1 MKLPEPGAGE
11 KPDHPSVTRPAAVN
25 RLAPRCKVLIVTLI
39 IFAALG
45 VRLLNWQSYHTE
57 ALAVQTSVA
66 LNYKQQATLIQANGV
81 ASLYDASS
89 ATNNPDLLGHP
100 PGYPILLSVM
110 YRVGGQSATATQ
122 FLQIVLDSLSVVIIV
137 LIAFEFFPAAIGLI
151 AGLMAAFAPQFS
163 WNSLTLL
170 PDSLATLPILVAVL
184 IITRTCP
191 RPKVTGAPSRSKLL
205 PLLIA
210 GALIGVSVWL
220 RANALLLAPF
230 LAFLLLL
237 ICERG
242 ARLRPALIL
251 ICGVLLIISPL
262 TIRNAIVFGK
272 FIPISLGAGQTLV
285 EGIADYNTDGSLG
298 LPQTDVEL
306 IRSEAETSKRP
317 DYANSLFTPDGTE
330 RDRAR
335 LARGFAV
342 IRAHPFWFG
351 GVMIRR
357 AASMLRLERTPLRL
371 ARTNPGVSP
380 LLQWPLRIV
389 QKLFI
394 TALFLPLTLI
404 GAGILF
410 YRRQFQTLA
419 LLLAVPGYYFC
430 TQSALHTEYRYVLVI
445 HYFLFV
451 LAAVGVYSII
461 RQMNRR
467 FTRLNPAHRLAI
479 QSSKRNP

>member
-1 MKLPEPGAGE
+1 MKRPEPGAGE
-11 KPDHPSVTRPAAVN
+11 TPDHPSVMGGAAVN
-25 RLAPRCKVLIVTLI
+25 RLAPRWRVLIVTLI
-39 IFAALG
+39 FFTALG
-45 VRLLNWQSYHTE
+45 VRLLNWQSHHHE

-66 LNYKQQATLIQANGV
+66 LNYKHQATLIQANGV

-89 ATNNPDLLGHP
+89 STNNPDLMGHP
-100 PGYPILLSVM
+100 PGYPILLSVL
-110 YRVGGQSATATQ
+110 YRVGGQSDTATQ
-122 FLQIVLDSLSVVIIV
+122 FLQIILDSLSVVVIV

-170 PDSLATLPILVAVL
+170 PDSLATLPILVAMF
-184 IITRTCP
+184 IISKTCS
-191 RPKVTGAPSRSKLL
+191 RPNAPSRSRLL
-205 PLLIA
+205 QILIA

-220 RANALLLAPF
+220 RANALLLALF
-230 LAFLLLL
+230 LALLLL
-237 ICERG
+237 FICKGG
-242 ARLRPALIL
+242 ARLRSALVL
-251 ICGVLLIISPL
+251 LCGTLLIICPL
-262 TIRNAIVFGK
+262 TIRNAVVFGK
-272 FIPISLGAGQTLV
+272 FIPVSLGAGQTLV

-306 IRSEAETSKRP
+306 IRGEAQTSKRP

-335 LARGFAV
+335 LTRGLAV
-342 IRAHPFWFG
+342 IRAHPFWFA

-371 ARTNPGVSP
+371 AATNPGDST

-389 QKLFI
+389 QKILI

-419 LLLAVPGYYFC
+419 LLLAVPCYYFC

-445 HYFLFV
+445 HYFLFA
-451 LAAVGVYSII
+451 LAAVAVYEIASAA
-461 RQMNRR
+461 RR
-467 FTRLNPAHRLAI
+467 RLR
-479 QSSKRNP
+479 

>member
-11 KPDHPSVTRPAAVN
+11 TPDHPSAMGPAAVN
-25 RLAPRCKVLIVTLI
+25 RLAPRCRVLIVTLI
-39 IFAALG
+39 FFTALG
-45 VRLLNWQSYHTE
+45 VRLLNWQSHHDE

-66 LNYKQQATLIQANGV
+66 LNYKHQATLLQANGV

-89 ATNNPDLLGHP
+89 STNNSDLMGHP
-100 PGYPILLSVM
+100 PGYAILLSVM
-110 YRVGGQSATATQ
+110 YRVGGQSDTATQ
-122 FLQIVLDSLSVVIIV
+122 FLQIILDSLSVVVIV
-137 LIAFEFFPAAIGLI
+137 LIAFEFFPAAIGLV
-151 AGLMAAFAPQFS
+151 AGLMTAFAPQFS

-184 IITRTCP
+184 IITKTSQR
-191 RPKVTGAPSRSKLL
+191 RYASGRSKLL
-205 PLLIA
+205 SILIA

-230 LAFLLLL
+230 LAFLLLF
-237 ICERG
+237 ICKRG
-242 ARLRPALIL
+242 ARLRPALVL
-251 ICGVLLIISPL
+251 ICGVLLIIGPV

-272 FIPISLGAGQTLV
+272 FIPVSLGAGQTLV

-306 IRSEAETSKRP
+306 IRGEAETSKRP

-335 LARGFAV
+335 LARGLAV
-342 IRAHPFWFG
+342 VRAHPFWFA

-371 ARTNPGVSP
+371 AAVDSGTWQ
-380 LLQWPLRIV
+380 LLFQGPLRTV

-394 TALFLPLTLI
+394 TAIFLPLALI
-404 GAGILF
+404 GAGVLL
-410 YRRQFQTLA
+410 YRRHFQKLA
-419 LLLAVPGYYFC
+419 ILLVVPCYYFC

-445 HYFLFV
+445 HYFLFM
-451 LAAVGVYSII
+451 LAAVAVYSIACRI
-461 RQMNRR
+461 RQS
-467 FTRLNPAHRLAI
+467 LAEE
-479 QSSKRNP
+479 QPGPG

>member
-11 KPDHPSVTRPAAVN
+11 PPDHLSVTTPAPVN
-25 RLAPRCKVLIVTLI
+25 RLALHFQALAVALIFFT
-39 IFAALG
+39 ALG
-45 VRLLNWQSYHTE
+45 VRLLNWQTHHNE
-57 ALAVQTSVA
+57 ALTVQTSVA
-66 LNYKQQATLIQANGV
+66 LNYKQQARLLQANDV

-89 ATNNPDLLGHP
+89 STNNPDLLGHP
-100 PGYPILLSVM
+100 PGYPILLSAL
-110 YRVGGQSATATQ
+110 YRVAGEHDTVTQ
-122 FLQIVLDSLSVVIIV
+122 FVQIILDSLSVVIII
-137 LIAFEFFPAAIGLI
+137 LIAFEFFPAAIGFI
-151 AGLMAAFAPQFS
+151 AGLLAAFAPQFS

-170 PDSLATLPILVAVL
+170 PDSLATLPILLAML
-184 IITRTCP
+184 IITKASR
-191 RPKVTGAPSRSKLL
+191 RPNDYARSSLL
-205 PLLIA
+205 SLLIA

-220 RANALLLAPF
+220 RANALLLAPV
-230 LAFLLLL
+230 LAFVLLF
-237 ICERG
+237 INKRD
-242 ARLRPALIL
+242 ARLRPALVL
-251 ICGVLLIISPL
+251 VCGVLLIIGPL

-272 FIPISLGAGQTLV
+272 FIPVSLGAGQTLV

-317 DYANSLFTPDGTE
+317 DYANSLFTPDGIE

-342 IRAHPFWFG
+342 IRSHPFWFA

-371 ARTNPGVSP
+371 AAANSGVLL

-394 TALFLPLTLI
+394 TALFLPLALM
-404 GAGILF
+404 GAGILI
-410 YRRQFQTLA
+410 YRHRFQTLA
-419 LLLAVPGYYFC
+419 LLLAVPCYYFC

-451 LAAVGVYSII
+451 LAAVAAY
-461 RQMNRR
+461 
-467 FTRLNPAHRLAI
+467 AI
-479 QSSKRNP
+479 GCKLTAAWKAVKSRHVTDRH

>member
-11 KPDHPSVTRPAAVN
+11 TPDQPSVRTPAAVN
-25 RLAPRCKVLIVTLI
+25 RLALRCQVLILTLI
-39 IFAALG
+39 FFTALG
-45 VRLLNWQSYHTE
+45 VRLLNWYGHYQE
-57 ALAVQTSVA
+57 ALTVQTSVA
-66 LNYKQQATLIQANGV
+66 LNYKQQARLIRANGV
-81 ASLYDASS
+81 ASLYVASS

-100 PGYPILLSVM
+100 PGYPILLSAL
-110 YRVGGQSATATQ
+110 YRVAGEHDMVTQ
-122 FLQIVLDSLSVVIIV
+122 FLQIILDSLSVVIIV
-137 LIAFEFFPAAIGLI
+137 LIAFEFFPAAIGI
-151 AGLMAAFAPQFS
+151 VAGLMAVFAPQFS

-170 PDSLATLPILVAVL
+170 PDSLATLPILLAML
-184 IITRTCP
+184 IITKT
-191 RPKVTGAPSRSKLL
+191 SRRLNDSARSSLL
-205 PLLIA
+205 SLLIA

-230 LAFLLLL
+230 LAFLLLF
-237 ICERG
+237 INKRG
-242 ARLRPALIL
+242 ARLRSALVL
-251 ICGVLLIISPL
+251 VCGALLIIGPL

-272 FIPISLGAGQTLV
+272 FIPVSLGAGQTLV

-306 IRSEAETSKRP
+306 IRGEAETSKRP
-317 DYANSLFTPDGTE
+317 DYAKSLFTPDGTE

-342 IRAHPFWFG
+342 VRTHPFWFA

-371 ARTNPGVSP
+371 AATNPGDSP
-380 LLQWPLRIV
+380 LLRRPLRIV
-389 QKLFI
+389 QNLFI

-404 GAGILF
+404 GAGILV

-419 LLLAVPGYYFC
+419 LLLAVPCYYFC

-451 LAAVGVYSII
+451 LAAVAVCTIT
-461 RQMNRR
+461 NAARR
-467 FTRLNPAHRLAI
+467 SLV
-479 QSSKRNP
+479 

>member
-11 KPDHPSVTRPAAVN
+11 TPDQPSVRTPAAVN
-25 RLAPRCKVLIVTLI
+25 RLALRCRVLILTLV
-39 IFAALG
+39 FFTALG
-45 VRLLNWQSYHTE
+45 VRLLNWYGHYQE
-57 ALAVQTSVA
+57 ALTVQTSVA
-66 LNYKQQATLIQANGV
+66 LNYKQQARLIRANGV
-81 ASLYDASS
+81 ASLYDSSS

-100 PGYPILLSVM
+100 PGYPILLSAL
-110 YRVGGQSATATQ
+110 YRVAGEQDTATQ
-122 FLQIVLDSLSVVIIV
+122 FLQIILDSISVVIIV

-170 PDSLATLPILVAVL
+170 PDSLATLPILLALL
-184 IITRTCP
+184 IISRARTRTNFSD
-191 RPKVTGAPSRSKLL
+191 RPNLFL
-205 PLLIA
+205 LLIA

-220 RANALLLAPF
+220 RANAFLLAPF
-230 LAFLLLL
+230 LAFVFFFT
-237 ICERG
+237 CRRG
-242 ARLRPALIL
+242 AGLRLALVLSCGALLTIL
-251 ICGVLLIISPL
+251 PL
-262 TIRNAIVFGK
+262 TTRNRIVFGK
-272 FIPISLGAGQTLV
+272 FIPVSLGAGQTLV

-306 IRSEAETSKRP
+306 IRREAETAKRP
-317 DYANSLFTPDGTE
+317 EYANALFTPDGAE

-335 LARGFAV
+335 FSRGFAV
-342 IRAHPFWFG
+342 IRAHPFWFA

-371 ARTNPGVSP
+371 AATGFSP
-380 LLQWPLRIV
+380 LLQWPLLVV

-394 TALFLPLTLI
+394 TALFLPLTLL
-404 GAGILF
+404 GAGILV
-410 YRRQFQTLA
+410 YRRQFQTLV

-451 LAAVGVYSII
+451 LAAVAVYTVAS
-461 RQMNRR
+461 NARR
-467 FTRLNPAHRLAI
+467 ALR
-479 QSSKRNP
+479 